1 MHDSVSQLPTPSASA
16 RFPGAKVM
24 PRHRRAAS
32 LPVIGF
38 LREPEVLLARSTQ
51 PFDAMAAR
59 ESSANFR
66 NRLRL
71 GGSRSRAV
79 AWRRADVE
87 GWLDGLTV
95 IPTYSE
101 SEAGE

>member
-1 MHDSVSQLPTPSASA
+1 MRDSVSQLPTPSASA
-16 RFPGAKVM
+16 RFSGAKVL

-38 LREPEVLLARSTQ
+38 LREPEVLQLVPLSRSTLWRRIKDGEFPK
-51 PFDAMAAR
+51 PF
-59 ESSANFR
+59 
-66 NRLRL
+66 RL

-101 SEAGE
+101 SEAGG